1 VTNAKK
7 HRDNPAFIDDVINT
21 IENSVTRMTRLM
33 EQMKSG
39 QRGASSCDIELSSL
53 LSKVISQRSVQRP
66 VPVFESTDSEP
77 VIHADKQQ
85 LSTVFGHIIQNAQEA
100 TDANGSVTVKL
111 TTDSSQAV
119 IEIEDTGSGMNTD
132 FIRNNLFQPFKSTK
146 GLTGMGIGVFESRE
160 FIRSLGGEITVKSTP
175 GVGTKFRITLPCKM
189 PSFDQPE
196 YAAIEN

>member
-1 VTNAKK
+1 MPVLDA
-7 HRDNPAFIDDVINT
+7 
-21 IENSVTRMTRLM
+21 
-33 EQMKSG
+33 SG
-39 QRGASSCDIELSSL
+39 
-53 LSKVISQRSVQRP
+53 
-66 VPVFESTDSEP
+66 SET
-77 VIHADKQQ
+77 VVHADKQQ

-100 TDANGSVTVKL
+100 TDTTGSVTVKL
-111 TTDSSQAV
+111 ATNSDQAV

-160 FIRSLGGEITVKSTP
+160 FIRSLGGEMTVQSKP

-196 YAAIEN
+196 YAVIEN